1 MMRPKLRVLLIEDD
15 PGDALLVK
23 TALKEARSVSFVAMH
38 ETTLT
43 DAIERLTVSSTFD
56 VVLLDLGLP
65 DSESADTLPRLLA
78 AVPPVPIVVMT
89 GLDAPQAAEHAIE
102 LGAQDFM
109 VKDEMDSRS
118 LARTLQNAIYR
129 FRSERER
136 MTLADM
142 LAAEYDRMAEEL
154 SAARNMQ
161 FDLLPRRG
169 RLDRIQSAL
178 NLAIDSYFKPSSDI
192 GGDLWGCLE
201 EEGGSLVVYIL
212 DFSGHGVGAAL
223 NVFRLHTLISE
234 LKGQITDPAATLL
247 QINSALHGLL
257 PRGQYAT
264 MALAVIDTVSET
276 MTWSGAGAPRPIL
289 FDKGGESQWLDT
301 AGAPLGLSSSAQYH
315 NRKIGFPPGSS
326 LFLYSDAMTEA
337 YMADGEMVEQTRLLE
352 MVRSHY
358 RTGAGVSIPA
368 LVEHFLDQVR
378 SPLDDDMTVVS
389 VTLTYTNGWKG

>member
-1 MMRPKLRVLLIEDD
+1 MIRQKLRVLLIEDD

-23 TALKEARSVSFVAMH
+23 TALKEARSTSFVVMH
-38 ETTLT
+38 ETTLA

-118 LARTLQNAIYR
+118 LARTLQNAIHR

-161 FDLLPRRG
+161 FDLLPRRS
-169 RLDRIQSAL
+169 RLDRIQSTL

-234 LKGQITDPAATLL
+234 LKGQITDPAATLH

-264 MALAVIDTVSET
+264 MALAVIDTASQT
-276 MTWSGAGAPRPIL
+276 MTWSGAGAPLPVL
-289 FDKGGESQWLDT
+289 FDKDGGSQWLDT
-301 AGAPLGLSSSAQYH
+301 AGTPLGLSSSALYH
-315 NRKIGFPPGSS
+315 NRTIGFPPGSS

-352 MVRSHY
+352 MVRRHY
-358 RTGAGVSIPA
+358 RIGAGVSIPA
-368 LVEHFLDQVR
+368 LVEQFLDQVR

-389 VTLTYTNGWKG
+389 VTLT